1 MSGHVKSIFFPDMD
15 HGISAHRAATKSKN
29 VLLNTPSSVR
39 PKDKYKDTG
48 ISTDGYYLTHYMA
61 KSCLPRFREEFGKC
75 LGHVEVVSRKEC
87 TQGCEPLDCGQ
98 KMSRQ
103 DRGGRYVDS
112 SRTPV
117 V

>member
-15 HGISAHRAATKSKN
+15 HGISAHRASTKSKN

-61 KSCLPRFREEFGKC
+61 KSCLPHSVRS
-75 LGHVEVVSRKEC
+75 LVSVS
-87 TQGCEPLDCGQ
+87 D
-98 KMSRQ
+98 MSRQ
-103 DRGGRYVDS
+103 FPAKNVPRGVN
-112 SRTPV
+112 PFP
-117 V
+117 